1 MKNNDLILQKLSKSY
16 HGQVVFSDLSLALSP
31 GNAYCLM
38 APSGTGKTTLFRVLT
53 SFRMLTS
60 KNILTANLKICSGDI
75 LVSDSSNKKELVG
88 RKNYQIGY
96 LPQKFGCMP
105 QLTVKE
111 QLQYFCYLKKIPAS
125 EEKYEISRV
134 LDAVR
139 MSEFAN
145 QKCKKLSG
153 GMVRRVGIAQAILGK
168 PQFILLDEP
177 TTGLDPA
184 TRKQVWNSVESLQ
197 CEDQVTVFLTTHY
210 MEEAAAAGHI
220 AIIDKGK
227 LCEFGTPQ
235 ELKMR
240 YAKDT
245 LTLYYKQEKH
255 TLTSDNEKI
264 YDTIPITAKSEIRVL
279 ENSMEA
285 IPILNQLS
293 DQLEGFE
300 LQQGTM
306 DDVFLAVTGKS
317 LKGGNI

>member
-1 MKNNDLILQKLSKSY
+1 MQSEITVKNLKKYFAEIKAVDDISFTVQKGELFGFLGVNGAGKSTTIRMM
-16 HGQVVFSDLSLALSP
+16 
-31 GNAYCLM
+31 C
-38 APSGTGKTTLFRVLT
+38 TLFSPTGGEIWIGGQQVGVHDEEIRQKIGVVWQENVLDD
-53 SFRMLTS
+53 R
-60 KNILTANLKICSGDI
+60 
-75 LVSDSSNKKELVG
+75 
-88 RKNYQIGY
+88 
-96 LPQKFGCMP
+96 
-105 QLTVKE
+105 LTVKE
-111 QLQYFCYLKKIPAS
+111 NLQVRAAMYQTKSSWQKERIQTVC
-125 EEKYEISRV
+125 EKLHLEDIYTR
-134 LDAVR
+134 R
-139 MSEFAN
+139 YM
-145 QKCKKLSG
+145 KLSG
-153 GMVRRVGIAQAILGK
+153 GQKKRCEIAAALLNN
-168 PQFILLDEP
+168 PEVLFLDEP

-184 TRKQVWNSVESLQ
+184 TRKQVWESVKSLQ
-197 CEDQVTVFLTTHY
+197 RDDRVTVFLTTHY

-220 AIIDKGK
+220 AILDKGK
-227 LCEFGTPQ
+227 ICEFGTSQ

-245 LTLYYKQEKH
+245 LTLYYKQEKD

>member
-1 MKNNDLILQKLSKSY
+1 MQSEITVKNLKKYFAEIKAVDDISFTVQKGELFGFLGVNGAGKSTTIRMM
-16 HGQVVFSDLSLALSP
+16 
-31 GNAYCLM
+31 C
-38 APSGTGKTTLFRVLT
+38 TLFSPTGGEIWIGGQQVGVHDEEIRQKIGVVWQENVLDD
-53 SFRMLTS
+53 R
-60 KNILTANLKICSGDI
+60 
-75 LVSDSSNKKELVG
+75 
-88 RKNYQIGY
+88 
-96 LPQKFGCMP
+96 
-105 QLTVKE
+105 LTVKE
-111 QLQYFCYLKKIPAS
+111 NLQVRAAMYQTKSSWQKERIQTVC
-125 EEKYEISRV
+125 EKLHLEDIYTR
-134 LDAVR
+134 R
-139 MSEFAN
+139 YM
-145 QKCKKLSG
+145 KLSG
-153 GMVRRVGIAQAILGK
+153 GQKRRCEIAAALLNN
-168 PQFILLDEP
+168 PEVLFLDEP

-184 TRKQVWNSVESLQ
+184 TRKQVWESVKSLQ
-197 CEDQVTVFLTTHY
+197 RDDRVTVFLTTHY

-220 AIIDKGK
+220 AILDKGK
-227 LCEFGTPQ
+227 ICEFGTSQ

-245 LTLYYKQEKH
+245 LTLYYKQEKD